1 MREKRK
7 KIFGFIFSAMALI
20 VGSAICAVSVNGIL
34 IPNGFLSS
42 GLTGVALV
50 IHYLKPTISVGVIYL
65 LINIPIFILGWIFVG
80 KRFILF
86 TALGMVIFSITLHF
100 VNFTIPV
107 TDKMLAAM
115 LGGAITGVGVA
126 IMLKSYGSSGGSEI
140 ISIILYKYFSITL
153 GTGILMVNSVIMA
166 ISLFLFPLE
175 KILYTL
181 IYIVVS
187 SRTTNMIFHGL
198 TKRQAALIVSEKWK
212 EILEELTVENR
223 IGVTLISGKG
233 GYQGNDKTILYSVI
247 NRNKVALL
255 KKLVTTIDKTAFI
268 AIIEASDVTGVEV
281 GNQPHW

>member
-1 MREKRK
+1 MEEKRK
-7 KIFGFIFSAMALI
+7 KIIGFILSALALI

-42 GLTGVALV
+42 GLTGVALIIRYFNPAV
-50 IHYLKPTISVGVIYL
+50 SVGIIYL

-80 KRFILF
+80 RRFILF
-86 TALGMVIFSITLHF
+86 TALGMIIFSIALHF

-107 TDKMLAAM
+107 TDKMLSAV
-115 LGGAITGVGVA
+115 LGGAITGIGVA

-140 ISIILYKYFSITL
+140 ISIILYKYFSVTL
-153 GTGILMVNSVIMA
+153 GTGILIINAVIMTV
-166 ISLFLFPLE
+166 SLFLFPLE

-187 SRTTNMIFHGL
+187 SKTTDMIFHGL
-198 TKRQAALIVSEKWK
+198 TKRQAALIISEKWK
-212 EILEELTVENR
+212 EILEEITIENR
-223 IGVTLISGKG
+223 IGVTLINGKG
-233 GYQGNDKTILYSVI
+233 GYLGADKTILYSVI
-247 NRNKVALL
+247 NRNKVAAL
-255 KKLVTTIDKTAFI
+255 KKMVTNIDKNAFI

>member
-1 MREKRK
+1 MGEKRK
-7 KIFGFIFSAMALI
+7 KILGFILSALALI

-42 GLTGVALV
+42 GLTGVAL
-50 IHYLKPTISVGVIYL
+50 IIRYIKPTFSVGVIYL

-86 TALGMVIFSITLHF
+86 TALGMVIFSIALHF

-140 ISIILYKYFSITL
+140 ISIILYKYFSVTL
-153 GTGILMVNSVIMA
+153 GTGILIINAIIMA

-181 IYIVVS
+181 VFIVVS
-187 SRTTNMIFHGL
+187 SKTTDMIFHGL

-212 EILEELTVENR
+212 EILEELTIENR
-223 IGVTLISGKG
+223 IGVTLINGKG
-233 GYQGNDKTILYSVI
+233 GYRGLDKTILYSVI
-247 NRNKVALL
+247 NRNKVAAL
-255 KKLVTTIDKTAFI
+255 KKLVTTTDPNAFI

>member
-1 MREKRK
+1 MGEKRK
-7 KIFGFIFSAMALI
+7 KIIGFILSALALI

-42 GLTGVALV
+42 GLTGVALIIRYFNPAV
-50 IHYLKPTISVGVIYL
+50 SVGIIYL

-80 KRFILF
+80 RRFILF
-86 TALGMVIFSITLHF
+86 TALGMIIFSIALHF

-107 TDKMLAAM
+107 TDKMLAAV
-115 LGGAITGVGVA
+115 LGGAITGIGVA

-140 ISIILYKYFSITL
+140 ISIILYKYFSVTL
-153 GTGILMVNSVIMA
+153 GTGILIINAVIMA
-166 ISLFLFPLE
+166 VSLFLFPLD

-187 SRTTNMIFHGL
+187 SKTTDMIFHGL
-198 TKRQAALIVSEKWK
+198 TKRQAALIISEKWK
-212 EILEELTVENR
+212 EILEEITIENR
-223 IGVTLISGKG
+223 IGVTLINGKG
-233 GYQGNDKTILYSVI
+233 GYRGTDKTILYSVI
-247 NRNKVALL
+247 NRNKVAAL
-255 KKLVTTIDKTAFI
+255 KKMVTNIDKNAFI